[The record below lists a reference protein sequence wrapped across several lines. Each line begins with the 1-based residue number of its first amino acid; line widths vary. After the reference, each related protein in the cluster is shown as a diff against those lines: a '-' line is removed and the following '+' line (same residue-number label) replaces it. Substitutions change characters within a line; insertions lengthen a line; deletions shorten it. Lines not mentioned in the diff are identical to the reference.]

1 MTVLKHW
8 YSRVIHYISL
18 LCCIFTDRENLVSRE
33 AIGRMQAKL
42 LSALKVEV
50 QRNHRNDPHMFAKVL
65 LRLPELRTVDNLH
78 NQFIMKLK
86 VGSTE
91 LPMPELYKEVYDL
104 PGTPPFGCTNGTSPS
119 SDPPKPKPAAVS
131 ARSMMHKG
139 LMEAADQLLG
149 EATAAA
155 TAPNTSSKP

>member
-1 MTVLKHW
+1 M
-8 YSRVIHYISL
+8 
-18 LCCIFTDRENLVSRE
+18 SRE

-50 QRNHRNDPHMFAKVL
+50 QRNHRSDPHMFAKVL

-104 PGTPPFGCTNGTSPS
+104 PGTPPFGCTNGTT
-119 SDPPKPKPAAVS
+119 DPPKPKALS

-139 LMEAADQLLG
+139 LMEAADQLLD
-149 EATAAA
+149 EATSVA
-155 TAPNTSSKP
+155 TANTSSKP